1 MHALLPLLFFLAPPF
16 WEARPPEQWSD
27 AEIQEIRTRSPWAQ
41 PLTIGTPVTVFL
53 ATALPVEHAEAELR
67 LRTKKNPHPLLEP
80 DPDYVDYLREHRDE
94 ALVLGV
100 TYPRMNTF
108 GKPGEDKQMEEDTV
122 MVVGKK
128 QHHILGH
135 FPPTPSDPVL
145 RLIFPR
151 VVKPADK
158 TVVFRLY
165 LPGLSFPEREAVFV
179 VKDLVY
185 QGKIAM

>member
-1 MHALLPLLFFLAPPF
+1 MHALLPLLFFLTQPF
-16 WEARPPEQWSD
+16 WEARPPEQWSN
-27 AEIQEIRTRSPWAQ
+27 AEIDEIRTRSPWAQ
-41 PLTIGTPVTVFL
+41 PLAMGTPVIAFL

-67 LRTKKNPHPLLEP
+67 LRTKKNPDPLPEP
-80 DPDYVDYLREHRDE
+80 DPDYLDYLREHRED

-108 GKPGEDKQMEEDTV
+108 GKPGEDKQLEVDTM
-122 MVVGKK
+122 MVIGKK
-128 QHHILGH
+128 QHHMLGH

-151 VVKPADK
+151 VVKTTDK
-158 TVVFRLY
+158 NVVFRLY

-179 VKDLVY
+179 VKDLLY
-185 QGKIAM
+185 QGKLAM